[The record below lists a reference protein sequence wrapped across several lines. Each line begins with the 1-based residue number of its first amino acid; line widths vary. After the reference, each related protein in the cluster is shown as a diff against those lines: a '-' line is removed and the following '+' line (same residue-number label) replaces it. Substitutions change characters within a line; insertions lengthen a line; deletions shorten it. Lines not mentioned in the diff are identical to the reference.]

1 MAASPP
7 AFDHKAFLATQHHH
21 PGVYQMY
28 AEGGAI
34 LYVGKA
40 KSLKNRLASYFRSSG
55 LAPKTAALV
64 ARIVHI
70 ETIVTNTEAEAL
82 ILEQN
87 LIKNHRPPYNILLRD
102 DKSYPYVFIAPGG
115 GFPRL
120 GFYRGRKK
128 RGVEYFGPY
137 PSAGAIRESMN
148 ILQRVF
154 RVRQCEDSYFRNRT
168 RPCLQYQIKR
178 CKAPCT
184 GLVSEQEYA
193 TDVERSRL
201 FLRGK
206 SQALI
211 YLLLEEMEAAAAA
224 LEFEKA
230 ADLRDQVTQLRAAQ
244 EQQVV
249 DRDGGNIDVIAMAEQ
264 GDHLCFALLSIRGGR
279 VAGNRSIF
287 HQRKTD
293 DPLEDIYSGLLA
305 QLYLGDQGGR
315 DVPEE
320 VVTDIDIQSSELLQ
334 ETISSGVGRALVIRH
349 RVRGDRAS
357 WINLAQ
363 KNAVQ
368 NLQARLSNRT
378 SIRQRYIELQQL
390 LELDKIPARMECFD
404 ISHSSGEATV
414 ASCVVFNDEGPLKS
428 DYRRFNITDITP
440 GDDYAAMRQ
449 ALHRRYSRVLK
460 EEGRLPDLLFI
471 DGGKG
476 QLSMANQV
484 MEELEL
490 TDLLLVGVAKGETRK
505 PGLETLIVNG
515 SFEEIQLPRGSSAL
529 LLIQSIRDEAHRFAI
544 TGHRQRR
551 AKARNRSALED
562 VPGIGAKRR
571 QQLLK
576 YFGGLQGVSQASV
589 SELQKVQGISA
600 HLAEAIHDALHPD

>member
-1 MAASPP
+1 MTSAV
-7 AFDHKAFLATQHHH
+7 FDHKAFLSSQQHQ
-21 PGVYQMY
+21 PGIYQMY
-28 AEGGAI
+28 DAEAAI

-40 KSLKNRLASYFRSSG
+40 KSLKSRLSSYFRSSG

-64 ARIVHI
+64 ARIAHI

-87 LIKNHRPPYNILLRD
+87 LIKQLRPPYNILLRD
-102 DKSYPYVFIAPGG
+102 DKSYPYVFISTDRAY
-115 GFPRL
+115 PRL
-120 GFYRGRKK
+120 GFYRGRK
-128 RGVEYFGPY
+128 RPGVEYFGPY

-193 TDVERSRL
+193 VDVERSRL
-201 FLRGK
+201 FLQGK
-206 SQALI
+206 SQELI
-211 YLLLEEMEAAAAA
+211 YKLLEEMEAAAAA

-230 ADLRDQVTQLRAAQ
+230 AELRDQVTQLRSAQ
-244 EQQVV
+244 EQQVI
-249 DRDGGNIDVIAMAEQ
+249 DRNGGNVDVVAMAEQ
-264 GDHLCFALLSIRGGR
+264 GDHLCFSRLGIRGGR
-279 VAGNRSIF
+279 VIASHSSF

-293 DPLEDIYSGLLA
+293 DGTGEIYADFLA
-305 QLYLGDQGGR
+305 QLYLGQR
-315 DVPEE
+315 SSTELPEE
-320 VVTDIDIQSSELLQ
+320 VVTAEAVEDATLLEQ
-334 ETISSGVGRALVIRH
+334 AFAKGLGQPLKIRH
-349 RVRGDRAS
+349 RVRGDRAN
-357 WINLAQ
+357 WVRLAL
-363 KNAVQ
+363 KNAQ
-368 NLQARLSNRT
+368 QSLSARLSSKS
-378 SIRQRYIELQQL
+378 SIRQRYLELQQL
-390 LELDKIPARMECFD
+390 LELDRVPARMECFD

-414 ASCVVFNDEGPLKS
+414 ASCVVFNEEGPLKS
-428 DYRRFNITDITP
+428 SYRRFNIRGVTP

-449 ALHRRYSRVLK
+449 ALQRRYSRVLK
-460 EEGRLPDLLFI
+460 EGAALPDLLFI

-484 MEELEL
+484 VEELGL
-490 TDLLLVGVAKGETRK
+490 SGMLLVGVAKGETRK

-515 SFEEIQLPRGSSAL
+515 SFEEIQLPRGSGAL
-529 LLIQSIRDEAHRFAI
+529 LLVQSIRDEAHRFAI

-551 AKARNRSALED
+551 AKARNRSRLED

-576 YFGGLQGVSQASV
+576 YFGGLQGVVEAPV

-600 HLAEAIHDALHPD
+600 HLAHQIHDALHPD

>member
-1 MAASPP
+1 MAAPSPE
-7 AFDHKAFLATQHHH
+7 FDHKAFLATQQHQ
-21 PGVYQMY
+21 PGIYQMY
-28 AEGGAI
+28 DAGGAI

-40 KSLKNRLASYFRSSG
+40 KSLKSRLSSYFRSSG

-64 ARIVHI
+64 SRIAQI

-82 ILEQN
+82 ILEQS
-87 LIKNHRPPYNILLRD
+87 LIKLNRPPYNILLRD
-102 DKSYPYVFIAPGG
+102 DKSYPYVFLSTGNTY
-115 GFPRL
+115 PRL

-128 RGVEYFGPY
+128 PGVEYFGPY

-148 ILQRVF
+148 VLQRVF

-184 GLVSEQEYA
+184 GLVSQQEYQ

-206 SQALI
+206 SQELI
-211 YLLLEEMEAAAAA
+211 YLLLDEMEQAAKA

-230 ADLRDQVTQLRAAQ
+230 ADLRDQVSQLRSAQ
-244 EQQVV
+244 EQQVI
-249 DRDGGNIDVIAMAEQ
+249 DRNGGDVDVIAMAEQ
-264 GDHLCFALLSIRGGR
+264 GDNLCFSRISIRNGQVVG
-279 VAGNRSIF
+279 SHSTY

-293 DPLEDIYSGLLA
+293 DSVAEIYAGFLA
-305 QLYLGDQGGR
+305 QLYLGGESLRELPD
-315 DVPEE
+315 E
-320 VVTDIDIQSSELLQ
+320 VVAAEAVEGADLLEQ
-334 ETISSGVGRALVIRH
+334 AITKERGQGVKIRY

-357 WINLAQ
+357 WVRLAQ
-363 KNAVQ
+363 KNAIQ
-368 NLQARLSNRT
+368 SLQARLSNRSST
-378 SIRQRYIELQQL
+378 RQRYIELQQL
-390 LELDKIPARMECFD
+390 LELEQLPARMECFD

-428 DYRRFNITDITP
+428 AYRRFNISGITP

-449 ALHRRYSRVLK
+449 ALLRRYSRVIK
-460 EEGRLPDLLFI
+460 EEGPLPDLLFI

-484 MEELEL
+484 VEELGL
-490 TDLLLVGVAKGETRK
+490 NAMLLVGVAKGESRK

-515 SFEEIQLPRGSSAL
+515 TFEEIQLPRGSGAL
-529 LLIQSIRDEAHRFAI
+529 LLVQSIRDEAHRFAI

-551 AKARNRSALED
+551 AKSRNRSVLED

-576 YFGGLQGVSQASV
+576 FFGGLQGVGEASV
-589 SELQKVQGISA
+589 NELQKVQGISV
-600 HLAEAIHDALHPD
+600 HLAQAIHDALHPD